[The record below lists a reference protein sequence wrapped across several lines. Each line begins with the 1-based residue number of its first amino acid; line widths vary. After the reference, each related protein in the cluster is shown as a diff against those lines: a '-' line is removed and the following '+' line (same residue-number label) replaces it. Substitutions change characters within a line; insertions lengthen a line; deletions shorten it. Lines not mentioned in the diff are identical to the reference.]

1 MFVHSRHFNKLSIA
15 CRTALLNQIQL
26 GKDCAS
32 VNNFL
37 RTKTASN
44 GNKISIDKLNFTT
57 CAIFNQNTTILN
69 ENDSS
74 VKDSPDNM
82 EKVSEIQV
90 NPFDSRDY
98 FEVEKLFT
106 IKDLFNARVHLGHTV
121 RSLTPQMKP
130 FIFGTRFDTC
140 IFDLDET
147 ALLLKQALNF
157 MAHIAYRGGI
167 ILFVARQPQMVHMV
181 ERTAV
186 ECGEYAQCRQWD
198 TMAFTAPVTTFGGE
212 IRMPDLVVLLHTKLG
227 TQYTDHQAIIDAA
240 KLGIPTVAVVDSDCN
255 PNIISYPIPGND
267 DTLDSTQLYLHLF
280 KQAILI
286 GKKKRSEESN

>member
-1 MFVHSRHFNKLSIA
+1 MFVYGRHFNKLSIA
-15 CRTALLNQIQL
+15 CRTVLFNQIQL

-37 RTKTASN
+37 RTKTALN
-44 GNKISIDKLNFTT
+44 GNKVSIDKLNFTT
-57 CAIFNQNTTILN
+57 CATFHQNTTILN
-69 ENDSS
+69 ENDNPL
-74 VKDSPDNM
+74 KDSSDNV
-82 EKVSEIQV
+82 EKASETQV
-90 NPFDSRDY
+90 NPFDNRDF

-106 IKDLFNARVHLGHTV
+106 IKDLFDARVHLGHTV

-157 MAHIAYRGGI
+157 MAHIAHRGGI

-198 TMAFTAPVTTFGGE
+198 TMAFTAPVTVRRIFYF
-212 IRMPDLVVLLHTKLG
+212 L
-227 TQYTDHQAIIDAA
+227 
-240 KLGIPTVAVVDSDCN
+240 S
-255 PNIISYPIPGND
+255 IIST
-267 DTLDSTQLYLHLF
+267 DT
-280 KQAILI
+280 
-286 GKKKRSEESN
+286 G